1 MYWRMGEA
9 MKRSTHVLFGVSLSI
24 FILNP
29 QPSSLIY
36 LIAMSIMGSYLP
48 DVDLRIKHRMMLHNL
63 FVPILFSIMLY
74 FILDYISLYD
84 PLLLVVAFDIGF
96 TSHILLDMFT
106 YAGVSLFYPFSKK
119 RYRIARLRSDSP
131 LANVFFSAIALILI
145 FLWAYHNKL
154 INTKPFGL

>member
-1 MYWRMGEA
+1 

-24 FILNP
+24 FILSP
-29 QPSSLIY
+29 RPSNLVYI
-36 LIAMSIMGSYLP
+36 IAMSIIGSYLP
-48 DVDLRIKHRMMLHNL
+48 DADLRIKHRMMLHNL
-63 FVPILFSIMLY
+63 FVLMLFSIMFYLV
-74 FILDYISLYD
+74 LDYISSYD
-84 PLLLVVAFDIGF
+84 PLLLVISFDIGF
-96 TSHILLDMFT
+96 ISHILLDMFT

-131 LANVFFSAIALILI
+131 LANMFFSAIALVLI